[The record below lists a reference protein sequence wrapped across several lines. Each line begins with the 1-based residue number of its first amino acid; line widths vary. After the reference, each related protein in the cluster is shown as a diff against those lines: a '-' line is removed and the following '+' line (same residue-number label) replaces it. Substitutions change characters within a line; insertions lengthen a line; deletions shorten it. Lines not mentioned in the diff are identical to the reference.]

1 MQAAANARA
10 TNAKNHATNGSL
22 VTLNTS
28 VFDVPSQSVETY
40 DDFEGE
46 AGQIFLS
53 TGNNDEFIQAKVIK
67 SKFWLQQREE
77 DDEYEGWGDG
87 HAGFSSEEADQEV
100 DQESAGEDLDCLAM
114 AKYDEGP
121 VASHKSK
128 LNINAPI
135 FLPRNSPNGSLK
147 RTATTHTKQL
157 VLAETDQTA
166 ATIKSGQQH
175 IVTDNPIFDAMEQ
188 QLNQNDPVIKPT
200 VDRPSIVTIISGQQQ
215 IVTTTPTI
223 TPAER
228 KLLDAMVSSKPA
240 SSLNLTALST
250 GRVNYSRN
258 KMQSILQHKNK
269 AALVNKQ
276 DGNSVVIQEHVQ
288 DLQNQVFVGR
298 DTYEEGEEEDKD
310 NE

>member
-1 MQAAANARA
+1 
-10 TNAKNHATNGSL
+10 
-22 VTLNTS
+22 
-28 VFDVPSQSVETY
+28 
-40 DDFEGE
+40 
-46 AGQIFLS
+46 
-53 TGNNDEFIQAKVIK
+53 
-67 SKFWLQQREE
+67 
-77 DDEYEGWGDG
+77 
-87 HAGFSSEEADQEV
+87 
-100 DQESAGEDLDCLAM
+100 M

-200 VDRPSIVTIISGQQQ
+200 ADRTSTVTTISGQQQ

-298 DTYEEGEEEDKD
+298 DTYEEGEEDDILNQCRAEATRKGDLSPMHNGKNRKSHTRKNSWDDKVSD
-310 NE
+310 FLNVRRLPMRVAKQKKAAPTTSTKSNRSKKKS